1 MSPELRDSIRNE
13 AGPLERGASNY
24 SGPVFGPP
32 SDPIEA
38 GVHSVAVAL
47 VFLVIG
53 YLMVNALLGRRDVDP
68 VVRSGLVLPSIL
80 GGSLALM
87 LVHIVTG
94 GWLFSNPPAVRA
106 ITVLVLAALA
116 AVDVVRRRRYQGEW
130 PRVAALALFGVVA
143 VAIFIWGRAVF
154 ELLPAGRSGD
164 AALHAGWAAS
174 LLNGDRLPTNA
185 LTGEIPNYY
194 PWLFQALLAWVSA
207 LTPGGRP
214 LHALGP
220 MQILQIA
227 GAATTLFAVGY
238 ALWRGWAAGVTTAI
252 LGMITGGFGFLA
264 ESPRLVFRVR
274 GPNAD
279 IGSAYGDLMAR
290 RSYNTSFHNLV
301 PAHPRELTYA
311 LLPALILL
319 LFLALR
325 TRARIYLIAS
335 GCLLGIIGLTGGEVF
350 IAGVLLSVVF
360 VMIGGEVGRIR
371 AALYIA
377 LPTAVLYSLWL
388 VPVIVNYG
396 KYGGFVDLSSPP
408 VGLTFL
414 QVLGGW
420 GVVTPFAVLGLG
432 LLTARLRK
440 EPGARVVIAALG
452 STAALLILVLV
463 LGPRIGAGFDTLGRA
478 HRYWPMVF
486 LSAAICAGF
495 GFFWLLE
502 QASRLHR
509 LVAVILFLGV
519 AAVALASPWI
529 GTREVK
535 DATLEMRASRD
546 PTLMEALQGDE
557 LTWPAVLSPSL
568 GDRCTV
574 AVPEDVSVM
583 SYAYTGYRHVL
594 FGWASPGNTARVR
607 WRDIYSYIP
616 PDAVR
621 RSVNTMLVTAQAS
634 PERFRDLVE
643 RYGVDRVLVN
653 ESLVELPALEGYR
666 IEGALGGGQNFGVVF
681 TGDCSD

>member
-1 MSPELRDSIRNE
+1 M
-13 AGPLERGASNY
+13 
-24 SGPVFGPP
+24 
-32 SDPIEA
+32 EA
-38 GVHSVAVAL
+38 GVHSIAVAFVL
-47 VFLVIG
+47 LVIG
-53 YLMVNALLGRRDVDP
+53 YLIVNALLGRRDVDP
-68 VVRSGLVLPSIL
+68 IVRSGLVLPAIL
-80 GGSLALM
+80 GGSLVLM
-87 LVHIVTG
+87 FVHIVSG
-94 GWLFSNPPAVRA
+94 GRLFSNPIAVRT
-106 ITVLVLAALA
+106 ITVLVFAALGI
-116 AVDVVRRRRYQGEW
+116 VDLVRRRRYQGEW
-130 PRVAALALFGVVA
+130 PRAAALALFGVVV

-164 AALHAGWAAS
+164 SALHAGWAAS
-174 LLNGDRLPTNA
+174 LMNGDRLPTNA

-194 PWLFQALLAWVSA
+194 PWLFQALLAWLGA

-220 MQILQIA
+220 MQILQVA
-227 GAATTLFAVGY
+227 GGAATLFAVGY
-238 ALWRGWAAGVTTAI
+238 TLWRRWAAGVTTAL

-264 ESPRLVFRVR
+264 ESPHLVFRVR

-290 RSYNTSFHNLV
+290 RSYNASFHNLV

-335 GCLLGIIGLTGGEVF
+335 GCMLGIIGLTGGEAF
-350 IAGVLLSVVF
+350 IAGLLLSVVF
-360 VMIGGEVGRIR
+360 LMIGGEVGRIR
-371 AALYIA
+371 AALHIA
-377 LPTAVLYSLWL
+377 LPAVVLYSLWL
-388 VPVIVNYG
+388 VPVIVNFG

-408 VGLTFL
+408 VELTPL
-414 QVLGGW
+414 QVLGAW
-420 GVVTPFAVLGLG
+420 GVVVPFSVLGLG
-432 LLTARLRK
+432 LLVAKLRS
-440 EPGARVVIAALG
+440 ELGARVVIAVLAA
-452 STAALLILVLV
+452 TAALLILVLV

-486 LSAAICAGF
+486 IAAAICAGF
-495 GFFWLLE
+495 GFCWVLE

-509 LVAVILFLGV
+509 LVAIVLFL
-519 AAVALASPWI
+519 AVSALALASPWI
-529 GTREVK
+529 GSREVK

-557 LTWPAVLSPSL
+557 LRWPAVMSPSL

-583 SYAYTGYRHVL
+583 SYAYSGYRHVL
-594 FGWASPGNTARVR
+594 FGWASPGNTARIR

-616 PDAVR
+616 SDAVR

-653 ESLVELPALEGYR
+653 ESLVDSPALEGYR
-666 IEGALGGGQNFGVVF
+666 IEGALGGEENFGVVF